1 MTVGTESFLRSLAK
15 AELKPVYLIAGPEAL
30 LVQECC
36 DALRSR
42 LRGDGYSERIVI
54 ETDDGGFSWD
64 ELQHQGAS
72 MSLFASRRLLDLRL
86 PTGKPGKEGSQAI
99 IGYCA
104 SAPPDTVLLIS
115 CLEWSTKHGGKWSEA
130 IDACGQTV
138 VVAPVRPSE
147 TGAWIGQRL
156 HANGIRVSAE
166 ALQIL
171 NQRVEGNLL
180 AADQEIRKL
189 AMLGVKGDINAVQMQ
204 QWVADSS
211 RFDVFKLIDACYD
224 NDFPRA
230 SRILKGLKGEGGQVP
245 ALLPMV
251 GKELMNLAYYAQIK
265 ESGGRAQA
273 AMQAD
278 KHWQSKQ
285 AQMLRM
291 LDQGSRGLFERL
303 VSQLA
308 DVDRMS
314 KGRKSGDAWV
324 GLERVLAQWANGKA
338 RNGVHVCG

>member
-1 MTVGTESFLRSLAK
+1 MSVGSESFLRALAK

-42 LRGDGYSERIVI
+42 LRESGYSERIVI

-72 MSLFASRRLLDLRL
+72 MSLFAARRVLDLRL

-99 IGYCA
+99 ITYCA
-104 SAPPDTVLLIS
+104 SPPPDTVLLIS
-115 CLEWSTKHGGKWSEA
+115 SLEWSSKHGGKWSEA
-130 IDACGQTV
+130 VEQCGQMVT
-138 VVAPVRPSE
+138 AATVRPSDI
-147 TGAWIGQRL
+147 GAWIGQRM
-156 HANGIRVSAE
+156 HANGIRASAE

-171 NQRVEGNLL
+171 NQRIEGNLL

-189 AMLGVKGDINAVQMQ
+189 AMLGVKGDINAEQMR
-204 QWVADSS
+204 QWVSDSS
-211 RFDVFKLIDACYD
+211 RYDVFKLVDACYD
-224 NDFPRA
+224 GDFPRA
-230 SRILKGLKGEGGQVP
+230 SRILKGLRADGEQVP
-245 ALLPMV
+245 ALLPV
-251 GKELMNLAYYAQIK
+251 IGKELMNLAYYAQIK